1 MNEKMKQLIAE
12 MQEKRNLAKSFTEEN
27 SKDIEKALAL
37 LDEADALE
45 KEFQAEKRLVELEK
59 EKAVQNAKPMKEAEE
74 ERQAQITKQFLDG
87 VRNRFKNYT
96 GQREGVDADGGYI
109 VPQDI
114 LTQIN
119 HFKRTEF
126 SLLPLVEY
134 HRVTTNKGSR
144 TFESKA
150 TATSFGQIDEAGVI
164 EQIENIQFQPI
175 KYDIK
180 NYGGFLPVTNQ
191 LLSDTDAALRQ
202 TISQWF
208 ARKIVATDNRLI
220 LDRLKS
226 KGSVDL
232 QNLDGIKKALNVT
245 LGQAYRSSSRIL
257 VNDDGLNWLDTLK
270 DNDGRYL
277 LQPNPSDPMK
287 LQLRAGASIVPIT
300 VIPNNVLKTEDSK
313 IPFIIGDFK
322 ESIIYWDRQQYLID
336 ASSVAAVGN
345 VNAFAQNLT
354 LFRCLSREDVTIKDP
369 DSWVYGTITDT
380 SEAQG

>member
-1 MNEKMKQLIAE
+1 MNEKMKQLIAD
-12 MQEKRNLAKSFTEEN
+12 MQEKRNLAKSFTEGN

-37 LDEADALE
+37 LDEADSLE
-45 KEFQAEKRLVELEK
+45 KEFEAERRLVELDK
-59 EKAVQNAKPMKEAEE
+59 EKAVQNAKPEEIDEKEAE
-74 ERQAQITKQFLDG
+74 AQVAKAFIEG
-87 VRNRFKNYT
+87 VRKRFKDYT
-96 GQREGVDADGGYI
+96 GQREGIDADGGYI
-109 VPQDI
+109 VPADI

-119 HFKRTEF
+119 HFKRAEF

-144 TFESKA
+144 TYESKA
-150 TATSFGQIDEAGVI
+150 TATSFGQIDEAGII

-191 LLSDTDAALRQ
+191 LLADTDAALRQ

-208 ARKIVATDNRLI
+208 ARKTVATDNRLI
-220 LDRLKS
+220 LDQLKS
-226 KGSVDL
+226 KGPVDIG
-232 QNLDGIKKALNVT
+232 NLDGIKRALNVW
-245 LGQAYRSSSRIL
+245 LGQAYKSSCRIL
-257 VNDDGLNWLDTLK
+257 TNDDGLQYLDTIK
-270 DNDGRYL
+270 DLNGREL

-287 LQLRAGASIVPIT
+287 MQLRAGTSIVPIT
-300 VIPNNVLKTEDSK
+300 VAPNNVLTTENSK

-354 LFRCLSREDVTIKDP
+354 LFRCLSRQDVTVKDP

-380 SEAQG
+380 SSAAG

>member
-245 LGQAYRSSSRIL
+245 LGQASLSISNSWSSLKLIPIESVMPSNHLIL
-257 VNDDGLNWLDTLK
+257 CSP
-270 DNDGRYL
+270 L
-277 LQPNPSDPMK
+277 LLLPSIFP
-287 LQLRAGASIVPIT
+287 SIGVFS
-300 VIPNNVLKTEDSK
+300 NK
-313 IPFIIGDFK
+313 
-322 ESIIYWDRQQYLID
+322 
-336 ASSVAAVGN
+336 
-345 VNAFAQNLT
+345 
-354 LFRCLSREDVTIKDP
+354 
-369 DSWVYGTITDT
+369 
-380 SEAQG
+380 